1 MLGSVCSLF
10 EGVPGIEIVK
20 PSPLTVCHAESEAVG
35 LGVAEIVGEAL
46 GEMLGELL
54 GEVTGVGD
62 P

>member
-20 PSPLTVCHAESEAVG
+20 PSPVTVSHAESEAVG
-35 LGVAEIVGEAL
+35 LDVAEIVGEAL
-46 GEMLGELL
+46 GELL
-54 GEVTGVGD
+54 GEVTGEATGVGD